1 MKYWQH
7 IWRIKAR
14 NKEREKLFEESKRL
28 LNEQR
33 IKLRKKEEQKGDN
46 VFEEWR
52 NERKKRL
59 REKDLFVR
67 NKT

>member
-52 NERKKRL
+52 NERKKDC
-59 REKDLFVR
+59 EKKIYL
-67 NKT
+67 